1 MHCVVVSFR
10 SGPEPRLDAM
20 GKRIRVPVLSRVRN
34 RLHGLGIKIAHGI
47 RSANS
52 DSCLAAKHVLAFCL
66 IATLLAASPAPAAIP
81 PSDETPRTFVVD
93 FGKSLGKESP
103 RVGFLGGLRDDTPD
117 ELIVPLHPSLWR
129 IGHQFNGRIAGKLP
143 AAVQRVQKLGA
154 KYKLV
159 MSDLIGAA
167 PKPGRDWPAY
177 EDDVK
182 SLVKRAGDGAADV
195 IWEPENEPDTGH
207 KDIAAY
213 YELYGHAFKALREAD
228 KALAITGPS
237 FAFPTYMKY
246 KAFLDYCKEHQL
258 ECNYLC
264 WHYTGW
270 DASSPEQQKW
280 QLGKMPEFIADYP
293 EQKIREIHC
302 DEWGAG
308 PDKPTPENPGRL
320 QPGRAVVWFYYLED
334 VYKVDRACRA
344 NWGKADDYLGG
355 IITPNNE
362 PYPAYHAYR
371 FYGSTIGME
380 RATVEGNDRE
390 MAVLAHRTADGKE
403 SQLLLGSVA
412 KGTRRVTLELHDPP
426 AEPFD
431 LDVRVLPG
439 THLDTP
445 ITESQVPESKEY
457 KAESRDGVLA
467 VTLEKV
473 QENEAYWLR
482 FTKR

>member
-1 MHCVVVSFR
+1 MHRNLIDSIK
-10 SGPEPRLDAM
+10 SNLT
-20 GKRIRVPVLSRVRN
+20 IR
-34 RLHGLGIKIAHGI
+34 
-47 RSANS
+47 RSADFGNRAPMNRI
-52 DSCLAAKHVLAFCL
+52 LAAFL
-66 IATLLAASPAPAAIP
+66 IAALLSTSAASLGAAP
-81 PSDETPRTFVVD
+81 PSDDTPRTFVVD
-93 FGKSLGKESP
+93 FGKPLGKESP

-117 ELIVPLHPSLWR
+117 ELILPLHPSLWR

-159 MSDLIGAA
+159 MSDLIGAG
-167 PKPGRDWPAY
+167 PKPGHDWPAY

-182 SLVKRAGDGAADV
+182 SLVKRVGDAAARQAHDSAGDV
-195 IWEPENEPDTGH
+195 IWEPENEPDAGH

-228 KALAITGPS
+228 KGLAITGPS
-237 FAFPTYMKY
+237 FAFPSYVKY
-246 KAFLDYCKEHQL
+246 KAFLDYCKQHQL
-258 ECNYLC
+258 ECNDLC

-270 DASSPEQQKW
+270 DPSSPEQQKW
-280 QLGKMPEFIADYP
+280 QLGKMRELIADYP
-293 EQKIREIHC
+293 EQKIREIQC

-308 PDKPTPENPGRL
+308 PDKPSAEDPGRL

-355 IITPNNE
+355 IITPKNE

-380 RATVEGNDRE
+380 RASVKGNDRE
-390 MAVLAHRTADGKE
+390 MVLLAHQSPDGKE

-412 KGTRRVTLELHDPP
+412 KGVRRVMLELHDPP

-431 LDVRVLPG
+431 LDVRALPG

-445 ITESQVPESKEY
+445 MTESQVPQSKEF
-457 KAESRDGVLA
+457 KTESRDGVLV